1 MICPRYLALSLLLC
15 LSAFAL
21 GRNATAEEQKK
32 PANMAEFLQG
42 KWEGTTPKGKFEL
55 NFDAKG
61 AFVSGHF
68 FNFPLS
74 KCTIK
79 NFSPM
84 AFEVVYAIEK
94 MGGMTV
100 TVQFKDGQI
109 GKDFKSVTG
118 TFNTMLDKGEFKMT
132 KGDAAPTEK
141 PAAGAKAN
149 K

>member
-1 MICPRYLALSLLLC
+1 MTCSRYMTLSLLLC
-15 LSAFAL
+15 LSACAL
-21 GRNATAEEQKK
+21 GRGAAAEEQKK
-32 PANMAEFLQG
+32 PANTAEFLQG
-42 KWEGTTPKGKFEL
+42 KWEGTTPKGKFDL
-55 NFDAKG
+55 VFDEKG

-79 NFSPM
+79 SVSPM

-118 TFNTMLDKGEFKMT
+118 TFNTMLDKGEFKMA
-132 KGDAAPTEK
+132 KGDAPAEK
-141 PAAGAKAN
+141 KAGK
-149 K
+149 